1 MLHVENPFINPI
13 EDVDVDNS
21 AERVG
26 SRIRKIRVAKEM
38 SQAELGE
45 SVGLNANRI
54 QQYEN
59 GARKPKMDLT
69 KKIASTLEVDPRA
82 IIDPQISNPVGA
94 MYGLFAMEE
103 LYDLRLKKIDGQI
116 HMCFGESA
124 SFFKTRLMNEY
135 LEAWYDRQQK
145 RDEDISTSNEDDEK
159 EEFMND
165 YHLWEWNYPLSVV
178 HDQMDSYLK
187 EEELDETKIREQ
199 IAELE
204 KKLEKAKK
212 SKNDSRK

>member
-1 MLHVENPFINPI
+1 MLQVENPFNTPI
-13 EDVDVDNS
+13 EGIDIDNS

-26 SRIRKIRVAKEM
+26 ARIRKIRVAKDM

-69 KKIASTLEVDPRA
+69 RRIASTLEVDPRA
-82 IIDPQISNPVGA
+82 ITDPQIGNPVGA

-124 SFFKTRLMNEY
+124 SFFKTRLMNEH

-145 RDEDISTSNEDDEK
+145 RDEDIRTSNEDDVK
-159 EEFMND
+159 EEIMND
-165 YHLWEWNYPLSVV
+165 YHLWEWNYPLSVI
-178 HDQMDSYLK
+178 HDKIDSYLS
-187 EEELDETKIREQ
+187 EDELDETKIREQ

-204 KKLEKAKK
+204 KKLETVKK
-212 SKNDSRK
+212 TKK